1 MKYALVYDVG
11 GSDAIYGNTECL
23 DLRQLAQLCENAI
36 YDGIDIF
43 RIIVIGRRTA

>member
-23 DLRQLAQLCENAI
+23 DLKQLAQLCETLFMTESTFFI
-36 YDGIDIF
+36 SS
-43 RIIVIGRRTA
+43 